1 MTSNRPKVIHIHAN
15 LFSSRNLSCRQRLMT
30 HNAFNLL
37 RLCASLVL
45 SPSVSSLWLYMLH
58 SQLISFTF
66 FSRFFS
72 CIVSLTNEPV
82 HNFAP
87 IQNAVRRH
95 SALLHTTWTDRQH
108 IHFQIVFDELSCAH
122 FFPFISRSHI
132 PFFPLFS
139 FRSITVKLENSI
151 KWNKSIPFALFHLI
165 LVNLWFFLFNLFL

>member
-1 MTSNRPKVIHIHAN
+1 MRSTCCDCVRRSYSLPLCLVSGSICSI
-15 LFSSRNLSCRQRLMT
+15 RNWYRSP
-30 HNAFNLL
+30 FF
-37 RLCASLVL
+37 LV
-45 SPSVSSLWLYMLH
+45 
-58 SQLISFTF
+58 
-66 FSRFFS
+66 FFS